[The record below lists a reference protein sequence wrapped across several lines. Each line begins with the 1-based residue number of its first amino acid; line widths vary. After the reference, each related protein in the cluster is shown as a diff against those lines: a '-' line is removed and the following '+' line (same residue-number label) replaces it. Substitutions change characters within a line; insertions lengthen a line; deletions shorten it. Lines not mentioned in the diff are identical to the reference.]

1 MITEVKRIKCAHCK
15 DYHGSIAEVKACANV
30 HNAAKVFIPE
40 PPVPPAPS
48 NRDDVLAGR
57 YAIRDEGIVKFYTV
71 DRPTEGR
78 WAGRVFVKRQVSD
91 DLIPL
96 KTWRTTNEVLD
107 KIAVDPQGAMLL
119 YGEELGVCGI
129 CGRTLTNEESRRDKI
144 GPICRQ
150 KFAWWFMGARP

>member
-1 MITEVKRIKCAHCK
+1 MTTEVKRIKCAHCK
-15 DYHGSIAEVKACANV
+15 DYHGSIDEVKECARV
-30 HNAAKVFIPE
+30 HNAARVFDV
-40 PPVPPAPS
+40 PVKMVAAPA
-48 NRDDVLAGR
+48 NHDDVVAGR
-57 YAIRDEGIVKFYTV
+57 YAVRDKGIVKFYVV

-96 KTWRTTNEVLD
+96 KTWTSREVLD
-107 KIAVDPQGAMLL
+107 KIAQDPQGAMLL

-150 KFAWWFMGARP
+150 KFAWWFMGAQS